1 MLPSVVG
8 RRADAGGGGAPP
20 QGDRDEGLA
29 VAGKTPVAVGKVAG
43 AAGVAVAVAAPRASE
58 ECMNP

>member
-1 MLPSVVG
+1 MRGG
-8 RRADAGGGGAPP
+8 RGPP